1 MNWNTLLSTQRLG
14 LEDYFVRDKQSRT
27 EYQRD
32 YDRIIFSA
40 SFRRLQNKTQVFPL
54 PGRIFVHNRLT
65 HSLEVASVG
74 RSLAHNV
81 AMKLKENS
89 TDIPDTIDEIGS
101 IVAAACLVHDLGNP
115 PFGHSG
121 ENVLSSYFSENEGA
135 KLKDRFTQKEWCDLT
150 NFEGNANAFR
160 LLTHQFNGR
169 REGGFA
175 LTYST
180 LAATVKYPWASDVFN
195 KKKFGFFQT
204 EKENYEKIAA
214 HLGIETV
221 PGETELY
228 RRHPLVYLV
237 EAADD
242 ICYQIMDIEDAH
254 KLGLLSTEVTKELLF
269 GFFGSD
275 QPRRMDR
282 IKETFLRVTDKN
294 EQIAYLRASVIGL
307 LIDAC
312 TQEFLQGYTQIMEGN
327 YNGSLIKNLKGT
339 VGDAYKTCAEL
350 AVRKIYKSS
359 EVVEIEIAGYKILS
373 TLLDVFVNAVLE
385 PNKSYSKQLLPRI
398 PEQFEVYTGTPY
410 ERIRNIL
417 DFISG
422 MTDVYAL
429 DLYRKIT
436 GITIPGVDKT

>member
-81 AMKLKENS
+81 ALNLKKIG

-135 KLKDRFTQKEWCDLT
+135 KLKDRFTPKEWCDLT

-180 LAATVKYPWASDVFN
+180 LAATVKYPWASDVHN

-214 HLGIETV
+214 HLGIDIMQGDVEI
-221 PGETELY
+221 Y
-228 RRHPLVYLV
+228 KRHPLVYLV

-269 GFFGSD
+269 GFYGSD

-312 TQEFLQGYTQIMEGN
+312 THEFLQGYTQIMEGN
-327 YNGSLIKNLKGT
+327 YTGSLIKNLKGT

-385 PNKSYSKQLLPRI
+385 PHKSYSKQLLPRI